1 MTVKREVGFSL
12 HKLCSLNCIVFD
24 VPGNWAMGEVDLA
37 KESEEL
43 EESSVSFQFCGPGK
57 SELIGF

>member
-1 MTVKREVGFSL
+1 
-12 HKLCSLNCIVFD
+12 
-24 VPGNWAMGEVDLA
+24 MGEVALA

-57 SELIGF
+57 LELIGF